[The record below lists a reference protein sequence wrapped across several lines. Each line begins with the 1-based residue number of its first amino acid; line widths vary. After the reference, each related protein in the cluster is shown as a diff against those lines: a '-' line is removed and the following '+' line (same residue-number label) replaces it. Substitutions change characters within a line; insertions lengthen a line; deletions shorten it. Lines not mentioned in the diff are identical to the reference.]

1 MVVGVKAEV
10 EILWK
15 CVIEGHRLP
24 VPSDG
29 VRLRFIFYQTPFD
42 ICFPSLVLSIWHPR
56 RH

>member
-42 ICFPSLVLSIWHPR
+42 ICFPSLVLSIWHPH